1 MKVGDLVQ
9 YRYRNQDIGIIIE
22 TMPIAVTNAG
32 TVLDEPSVKFKV
44 MWLDTPSLTDWM
56 RPTGLEL
63 INASR

>member
-22 TMPIAVTNAG
+22 TEQKV
-32 TVLDEPSVKFKV
+32 DERTPKYKV
-44 MWLDTPSLTDWM
+44 MWLDTPRLTDWM

-63 INASR
+63 INESR

>member
-22 TMPIAVTNAG
+22 TEQKV
-32 TVLDEPSVKFKV
+32 DERTPKYKV
-44 MWLDTPSLTDWM
+44 MWLDTPRLTDWM